1 MTTTTSRQPRT
12 DRGRR
17 TRDGLISAARAVFER
32 QGFAATRMGDIA
44 AEAGVSHGTV
54 YTYFDTKEDVL
65 AATMEQLVDQLL
77 ESIRSADLTDPVARI
92 ASANERYLNAFARNA
107 PLLRVVEEVSVTD
120 VRFSQIL
127 DDLRRTHMQRVAA
140 QIRRQQADGTVPRDL
155 DPQTTAAAL
164 CAMVEGFSRH
174 WTDLGSAD
182 DPTGQTTLTL
192 LWQRA
197 LGLPGGAD
205 RSSPTQPNLEESD
218 GIQR

>member
-44 AEAGVSHGTV
+44 AEAGVAHGTV

-140 QIRRQQADGTVPRDL
+140 QIRRQQADGTVPHDL